1 MQAGDPQGFIYWGAA
16 PSVPV
21 PDPVYLTNSNT
32 SAPFVIPALLSSV
45 TVGVAGG
52 LYLVGQTLTITDGV
66 NLVTGAVSAIGT
78 GTVTIIVTLIL
89 LGVAGN
95 TMATAATV
103 KGSQLSQDSTTT
115 HQPYG
120 FDGAAAGYLCICVPQ
135 QIQPQINTLRF
146 NDSPLDLLPL
156 VDVVLGSDLTLYNV
170 YRSAVPLIG
179 FTGLTVLGR

>member
-16 PSVPV
+16 PTVPV
-21 PDPVYLTNSNT
+21 PDPVYLTNSTT
-32 SAPFVIPALLSSV
+32 SAPFVIPALLASV
-45 TVGVAGG
+45 TASVAGG

-66 NLVTGAVSAIGT
+66 SIVSGTVSAIGMNN
-78 GTVTIIVTLIL
+78 VTLLVTAIIGL
-89 LGVAGN
+89 VGN
-95 TMATAATV
+95 TMASGATV
-103 KGSQLSQDSTTT
+103 KGSQFSQDSTTT
-115 HQPYG
+115 HQTYD